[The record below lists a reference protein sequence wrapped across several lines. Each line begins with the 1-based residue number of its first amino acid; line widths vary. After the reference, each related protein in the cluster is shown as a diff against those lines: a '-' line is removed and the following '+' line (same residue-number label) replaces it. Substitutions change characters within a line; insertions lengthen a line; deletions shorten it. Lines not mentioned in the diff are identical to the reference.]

1 MSPPPL
7 ANFCAWARRTPPRHW
22 PRRPE
27 ESRSRLP
34 GRRAWRTPSR
44 SSAPSS
50 TRSTYSALRR
60 RTRRRASP
68 ISKWASPAPAVA
80 ISAPAPATHAWP
92 SGEVVGA
99 VLTLGI
105 VCTALA
111 FLLFFALIREIGPV
125 RSTVITYV
133 NPAVAVTLGVILLH
147 ERLTGG
153 IAVGFVLILRS
164 EEHTSELQSL
174 RHLVCR

>member
-1 MSPPPL
+1 V
-7 ANFCAWARRTPPRHW
+7 
-22 PRRPE
+22 
-27 ESRSRLP
+27 
-34 GRRAWRTPSR
+34 
-44 SSAPSS
+44 
-50 TRSTYSALRR
+50 
-60 RTRRRASP
+60 
-68 ISKWASPAPAVA
+68 VA
-80 ISAPAPATHAWP
+80 
-92 SGEVVGA
+92 A

-153 IAVGFVLILRS
+153 IAVGFVLILCGSVLAARAAPS
-164 EEHTSELQSL
+164 QT
-174 RHLVCR
+174 